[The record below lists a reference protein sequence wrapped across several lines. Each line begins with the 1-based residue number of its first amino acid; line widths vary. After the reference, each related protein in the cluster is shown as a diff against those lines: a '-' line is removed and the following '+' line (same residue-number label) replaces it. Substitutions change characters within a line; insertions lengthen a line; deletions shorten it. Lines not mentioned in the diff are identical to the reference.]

1 MFYSRA
7 MTEIELIIPAK
18 DLMAVTKTISGQGIF
33 HQIDSAYL
41 SSGKESVTTHSWQ
54 EKATAYSSLERRI
67 QSILLALNI
76 DEGLPPK
83 TDFETMIDLETV
95 RPTVDAIEQEVKWAT
110 EQFATYNKKVEQI
123 EGYIHQLEPV
133 ADIEV
138 NISGLNKQH
147 QFLFSMLGTIPTA
160 NMERLQTSLSR
171 IPFVFLPLR
180 QDPHNSVVWLAGTQ
194 NNNDILER
202 AARSAYLNPLSLP
215 EDYQGTPA
223 EIIKMLQTDRQQTLK
238 NIDEGKSILSRLGE
252 THKSK
257 LQALL
262 WDVRASRLLTDAIVH
277 YGQLRY
283 TYVIVGWAP
292 TDIIESFTQQVK
304 RASKEALIETYP
316 ILRADGKQDTPVAL
330 FNPRLLRPF
339 QLLVTTYAR
348 PLYGEIDPTPLI
360 AVVFP
365 VLFGA
370 MFGDVGQ
377 GLVLAGLG
385 WLLTSRRVKSM
396 QGMAGL
402 GPIVTACGLMA
413 TLFGF
418 LYGSFFGFETVLTPI
433 WMRPTEQIMTI
444 LIIAIAGGVVL
455 LSVGFLIS
463 IFNAFKQR
471 DWGKLFFDHYGL
483 AGLVLYWSLVGLAA
497 GALIPNMPVPA
508 VVFIPFAVIGGL
520 AVMAS
525 EPLKHLVAGH
535 HPLIEEG
542 IATFAFM
549 AFFEVFE
556 TLISFLSNSLSFVRV
571 GAFAVAHGTL
581 SAVFFILA
589 ELVSPG
595 HGIGYWIVFLIG
607 NVFIVGFEGLIVG
620 IQTMRLSYYEIFGKF
635 FMGGGKRFEPFTLRP
650 LENE

>member
-18 DLMAVTKTISGQGIF
+18 DLLAVTKTISGQGIF

-41 SSGKESVTTHSWQ
+41 SSGKESTTTHSWQ

-67 QSILLALNI
+67 QSILLTLNI
-76 DEGLPPK
+76 DEGMPPK
-83 TDFETMIDLETV
+83 SDFETMIDLETV
-95 RPTVDAIEQEVKWAT
+95 RPTIDGIEQEVKRAT
-110 EQFATYNKKVEQI
+110 EQLAANNKKIEQI

-138 NISGLNKQH
+138 NLSGLHAQH

-160 NMERLQTSLSR
+160 NIERLQTSLSR

-194 NNNDILER
+194 NNTDILDR
-202 AARSAYLNPLSLP
+202 AARSAYLNPLILP

-223 EIIKMLQTDRQQTLK
+223 EVIKLLQTDREVTVK
-238 NIDEGKSILSRLGE
+238 NIDEGKSILAHLGE
-252 THKSK
+252 AHKPK

-262 WDVRASRLLTDAIVH
+262 WDVRGSRLLTDAIVH

-292 TDIIESFTQQVK
+292 TDIIETFTQKVK
-304 RASKEALIETYP
+304 QASKEALIETYP
-316 ILRADGKQDTPVAL
+316 IHRADVKQDTPVAL

-348 PLYGEIDPTPLI
+348 PLYGEVDPTPLI

-365 VLFGA
+365 FLFGA

-385 WLLTSRRVKSM
+385 WLLTSRRVKSLR
-396 QGMAGL
+396 GMAGL
-402 GPIVTACGLMA
+402 GPIIIACGLMA

-418 LYGSFFGFETVLTPI
+418 LYSSIFGYEGVLPVI
-433 WMRPTEQIMTI
+433 WMEPTKNIMTI
-444 LIIAIAGGVVL
+444 LIIAIAAGVL
-455 LSVGFLIS
+455 LLTLGFLIS
-463 IFNAFKQR
+463 IFNAFKIH
-471 DWGKLFFDHYGL
+471 DWGKMLFDHYGI
-483 AGLVLYWSLVGLAA
+483 AGLMLYLSLVGLAA
-497 GALIPNMPVPA
+497 GFFIPAMPVSA
-508 VVFIPFAVIGGL
+508 SVFVPFAIIGGV
-520 AVMAS
+520 AVMLS
-525 EPLKHLVAGH
+525 ELLKHLVNGH
-535 HPLIEEG
+535 RPLIEEG
-542 IATFAFM
+542 IGTFAFT
-549 AFFEVFE
+549 AFFELFE
-556 TLISFLSNSLSFVRV
+556 TMISFLSNSLSFVRV

-635 FMGGGKRFEPFTLRP
+635 FTGGGKRFEPLTLRP
-650 LENE
+650 SENE